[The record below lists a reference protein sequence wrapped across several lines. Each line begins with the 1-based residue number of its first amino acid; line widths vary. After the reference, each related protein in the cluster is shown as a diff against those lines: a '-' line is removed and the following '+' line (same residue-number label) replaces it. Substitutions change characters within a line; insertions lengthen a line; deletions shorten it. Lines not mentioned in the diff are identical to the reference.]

1 MEPSRFVQLVLD
13 LHNKYSER
21 LGINDVYAYRAL
33 GRVIRAVGI
42 VILSPKSPL
51 ALDNSPKTFVSYLL
65 NSGTVLAMTD
75 FHTYPISDAK
85 CPDAQLIEVTNDLY
99 RPPSTLVAI
108 NIVNCNNSAS
118 SIVREVSRRY
128 GVRLE
133 VWVVRELG
141 MEDVKLVFRGSLSG
155 LRQLARLV
163 VIMTGLANVRN
174 LNEADRA
181 IKVIDDSLKT
191 I

>member
-1 MEPSRFVQLVLD
+1 
-13 LHNKYSER
+13 
-21 LGINDVYAYRAL
+21 
-33 GRVIRAVGI
+33 
-42 VILSPKSPL
+42 
-51 ALDNSPKTFVSYLL
+51 
-65 NSGTVLAMTD
+65 MTD
-75 FHTYPISDAK
+75 FHTYSISDAE
-85 CPDAQLIEVTNDLY
+85 CPGAQLIEVTNDLY

-181 IKVIDDSLKT
+181 IKVIDDALKT